1 MKSKRPVFKSF
12 RKKILYK
19 PKGDVLQP
27 NIRHGET
34 LIPTGGTPTVI
45 SLPKTVNTFTYDIIN
60 TDRLSSDLTLATTEG
75 TLKGLILNT
84 DQGNLSIDPVAL
96 GTRQLQFASTIK
108 DGSYISTLSD
118 GADWFIWSFGIGQG
132 LAQSTNKRPANTPP
146 SSGFIGSSIGGNL
159 NSIVQSVQY
168 TSVSIDNSDVTV
180 DFPGGSAEH
189 DISIDGSAH
198 PSTASLPVIIKVF
211 TPGDIFVTDI
221 NVATDGSWNF
231 SAENLGNGNHEFI
244 FKQFIGGT
252 QVNSAV
258 SWNRLLDGG
267 SLEFDCPTI
276 EIEVGTNSPDF
287 TVFPTVQHVDLSGV
301 VTPIPVSVKST
312 TYTSSKA
319 EDDTFN
325 VVFEYDFD
333 GVTYEQTIDG
343 VVVNLVQP
351 AEPTISTVGGN
362 ASNVAISTPIADIVG
377 TANPNATVQVWID
390 GIPNT
395 PIGTVTADGIGEWTI
410 SSHDFGFTMNQ
421 TVIIKAQQQTAG
433 GSLWSNS
440 STDFLVRYEQNV
452 LSEPTI
458 TSLVADLTTF
468 STGDY
473 SNKSNP
479 FTINGTGIAGSEITL
494 NGATAL
500 GGTITVAG
508 DGTWTTTTNL
518 SHDATHDITAQA
530 TKAGFTQSQQST
542 AFQLNVDRTAPTFGT
557 INDITLFLGNVT
569 DSLPTANDSF
579 DPNGVTVTP
588 SYSPSLASV
597 EGDYVATYTATD
609 RAGNSTTATDA
620 RIITVTTE
628 PIVPV
633 ITSITANSDGTFTVA
648 GTVTGTYADNLTV
661 QVTIGGS
668 DSGSPVNVIGEAFT
682 HRTDAQSP
690 GTYQFNA
697 KTINSVGG
705 ESSLINQSS
714 SGTIA
719 VPDTEKPVITLV
731 GAASV
736 SFTEGDS
743 YADDGATAL
752 DNVDGIITNQI
763 VTTIVDASGNPAVL
777 DSTTVP
783 GIYTIKYNVS
793 DSAIPTPNA
802 ADEVT
807 RTVTVESAFSFIEDL
822 QSVIDR
828 ANNAP
833 GDGRSINTQ
842 TGVGVVGS
850 NNRQTGINV
859 DLGDDGLVTY
869 DSNGVADDSNWTLS
883 FWIKRNTANE
893 SNANLSGIKH
903 FFGRHQLGNAN
914 DPTNALALA
923 GGFTATHLNSLN
935 MRIEGATAPFHLT
948 STNNFTQDP
957 NFGNTGIPIVSDY
970 ANFIIV
976 SKVRTDNKVDIEC
989 YVNGIVAFRGNHL
1002 ARLKGLPIGTQV
1014 LPDADNQR
1022 IAFGGTIGSRFVGPN
1037 PGKSIMCEV
1046 ESIQLV
1052 TGISLNSVGAAAL
1065 FAGGT
1070 TTTISDANQ
1079 TPTPPEITLFGDVSM
1094 FHELGTTFTDPGF
1107 VATDQQDGTITNSV
1121 VQVIRDSN
1129 NNVISSIDANTPY
1142 GYYTI
1147 TYTVTDSAGATV
1159 SATRD
1164 VEVNVSGLFLEEF
1177 ASARQ
1182 IGTGNQNPFVP
1193 GMVGSPLPT
1202 INQGV
1207 FFKSSGLGATE
1218 VNLKDEGVF
1227 TFNNNEPVNSNFTF
1241 SFWVRPEQDMGTGFQ
1256 NIMGKVASGAQ
1267 GAAGAFSMAISKDSN
1282 GKARFKPSLGTNSY
1296 GMGTGSQAANL
1307 TATST
1312 RDFVA
1317 GTWYHMA
1324 ITYELNSSTQLNE
1337 FKVYIDGTLGNSK
1350 LNIPPQHSLIA
1361 EAFGRANN
1369 GNFSHRFGI
1378 GLLTSSSKAMQN
1390 NSTISLSLDSIQ
1402 FGDNVV
1408 LTANQILA
1416 IYNQSDR
1423 RMSIDDASQI

>member
-45 SLPKTVNTFTYDIIN
+45 SLPKTINTYTYDIIN
-60 TDRLSSDLTLATTEG
+60 TDRLSSDLILATTEG

-96 GTRQLQFASTIK
+96 GTRQLQFGSSIK
-108 DGSYISTLSD
+108 DGSYISTLSN

-132 LAQSTNKRPANTPP
+132 LAQSTNKRPANALP

-198 PSTASLPVIIKVF
+198 PSTPSLPVIIKVF

-287 TVFPTVQHVDLSGV
+287 TTFPTVQHVDSSGV
-301 VTPIPVSVKST
+301 VTPISVSVKST

-319 EDDTFN
+319 EHDTFN

-377 TANPNATVQVWID
+377 TASPNATVEVWID

-410 SSHDFGFTMNQ
+410 SSHDFGFSMNQ
-421 TVIIKAQQQTAG
+421 TVIIRAQQQTYR

-542 AFQLNVDRTAPTFGT
+542 AFQLNVDRTAPAFGT
-557 INDITLFLGNVT
+557 INDTILYLGNVNDTLPAAT
-569 DSLPTANDSF
+569 DAF
-579 DPNGVTVTP
+579 DQSGVTVTP
-588 SYSPSLASV
+588 SYSPTLANAQ
-597 EGDYVATYTATD
+597 GDYVASYTATD

-620 RIITVTTE
+620 RTITVTTQ
-628 PIVPV
+628 PIVPE
-633 ITSITANSDGTFTVA
+633 ITSVTANSDGTFTVA

-661 QVTIGGS
+661 QVTINGS
-668 DSGSPVNVIGEAFT
+668 NSGSPVSVTSQTFT
-682 HRTDAQSP
+682 HITSAQSP
-690 GTYQFNA
+690 GTYEFKA
-697 KTINSVGG
+697 KSINTATQ
-705 ESSLINQSS
+705 ESALSS
-714 SGTIA
+714 AETAAIA
-719 VPDTEKPVITLV
+719 VADTEKPVITLL

-736 SFTEGDS
+736 SFTEGES
-743 YADDGATAL
+743 YTDDGATAL
-752 DNVDGIITNQI
+752 DNFDGDITNQI

-783 GIYTIKYNVS
+783 GVYTIRYNVS
-793 DSAIPTPNA
+793 DSATPIPND

-807 RTVTVESAFSFIEDL
+807 RTVTVEAAVNFIEEEMGYSSEFTDNGTNPNQGL
-822 QSVIDR
+822 TVNLETNAGVSYDSVTGETTNTEFIISWWYKMDNTT
-828 ANNAP
+828 NNTTGFKLFFGNK
-833 GDGRSINTQ
+833 GDGASVKRFSLTLGGPNSLRFQ
-842 TGVGVVGS
+842 TTKTDGS
-850 NNRQTGINV
+850 NSSKFV
-859 DLGDDGLVTY
+859 
-869 DSNGVADDSNWTLS
+869 
-883 FWIKRNTANE
+883 
-893 SNANLSGIKH
+893 SGIGGSILETYTH
-903 FFGRHQLGNAN
+903 FAIRIAEENGGTELRARVFVNG
-914 DPTNALALA
+914 TNYVSSDAYPI
-923 GGFTATHLNSLN
+923 THRFLPS
-935 MRIEGATAPFHLT
+935 
-948 STNNFTQDP
+948 
-957 NFGNTGIPIVSDY
+957 
-970 ANFIIV
+970 
-976 SKVRTDNKVDIEC
+976 NKVLGFGHT
-989 YVNGIVAFRGNHL
+989 NGKIFA
-1002 ARLKGLPIGTQV
+1002 
-1014 LPDADNQR
+1014 
-1022 IAFGGTIGSRFVGPN
+1022 S
-1037 PGKSIMCEV
+1037 KS
-1046 ESIQLV
+1046 V
-1052 TGISLNSVGAAAL
+1052 TG
-1065 FAGGT
+1065 
-1070 TTTISDANQ
+1070 
-1079 TPTPPEITLFGDVSM
+1079 
-1094 FHELGTTFTDPGF
+1094 
-1107 VATDQQDGTITNSV
+1107 
-1121 VQVIRDSN
+1121 
-1129 NNVISSIDANTPY
+1129 
-1142 GYYTI
+1142 
-1147 TYTVTDSAGATV
+1147 
-1159 SATRD
+1159 
-1164 VEVNVSGLFLEEF
+1164 EF
-1177 ASARQ
+1177 
-1182 IGTGNQNPFVP
+1182 
-1193 GMVGSPLPT
+1193 
-1202 INQGV
+1202 
-1207 FFKSSGLGATE
+1207 
-1218 VNLKDEGVF
+1218 
-1227 TFNNNEPVNSNFTF
+1227 
-1241 SFWVRPEQDMGTGFQ
+1241 
-1256 NIMGKVASGAQ
+1256 
-1267 GAAGAFSMAISKDSN
+1267 
-1282 GKARFKPSLGTNSY
+1282 
-1296 GMGTGSQAANL
+1296 
-1307 TATST
+1307 
-1312 RDFVA
+1312 
-1317 GTWYHMA
+1317 
-1324 ITYELNSSTQLNE
+1324 
-1337 FKVYIDGTLGNSK
+1337 
-1350 LNIPPQHSLIA
+1350 
-1361 EAFGRANN
+1361 
-1369 GNFSHRFGI
+1369 
-1378 GLLTSSSKAMQN
+1378 
-1390 NSTISLSLDSIQ
+1390 DSIQ
-1402 FGDNVV
+1402 IGDGVT
-1408 LTANQILA
+1408 LT
-1416 IYNQSDR
+1416 D
-1423 RMSIDDASQI
+1423 SQIAAIANHTDRNMTIATASAL